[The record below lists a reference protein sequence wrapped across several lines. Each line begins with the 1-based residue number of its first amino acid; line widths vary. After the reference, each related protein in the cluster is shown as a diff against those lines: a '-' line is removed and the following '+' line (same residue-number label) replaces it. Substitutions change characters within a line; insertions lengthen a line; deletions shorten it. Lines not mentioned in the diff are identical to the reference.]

1 MANVMPMKTSVM
13 TSGDRALG
21 TTPRG
26 MLGKPRPGSGPLWIL
41 TVVTDVQYSGQV
53 GCTAGQGASVWLG
66 AGEPVR
72 ACVCVCA
79 RVLMPQTSP
88 GTT

>member
-1 MANVMPMKTSVM
+1 M
-13 TSGDRALG
+13 TSGNWALG
-21 TTPRG
+21 TTPCG
-26 MLGKPRPGSGPLWIL
+26 MLGKPRLGSGPLWIL

-66 AGEPVR
+66 AGEPV
-72 ACVCVCA
+72 CVCVRA
-79 RVLMPQTSP
+79 RVHVLMPQTSP